1 MHHSRSLNYTF
12 LLKVYNNKRGLICLG
27 ERQVATKRAE
37 DDSERLLC
45 RPARTLWKRLY
56 NWYKSTDDNKI
67 WLHVCEKFNLQ
78 LSLGNLVKLNS
89 YLTFIDIRMTLTLL
103 DIAILLAQQNSSRM
117 KHRSCVRSF
126 YHSKCLHKY
135 ISTSMVEGFP
145 GTKTFLASLKAVL
158 SRHERLRAVLVIEV
172 LTTQPLFINCSE
184 LLATY

>member
-12 LLKVYNNKRGLICLG
+12 LLNVYNNKRGLICLG

-45 RPARTLWKRLY
+45 RPVRTSWKRLY

-89 YLTFIDIRMTLTLL
+89 YLTFIDIRMTLTF
-103 DIAILLAQQNSSRM
+103 IADS
-117 KHRSCVRSF
+117 KHTSV
-126 YHSKCLHKY
+126 HSKIVQQWSIVVVWEVFTTVNVCTS
-135 ISTSMVEGFP
+135 ISP
-145 GTKTFLASLKAVL
+145 HLWWRAFLARRHFWHRLKQFYPDMKDFV
-158 SRHERLRAVLVIEV
+158 
-172 LTTQPLFINCSE
+172 QFW
-184 LLATY
+184 